1 MLHHCVPAQRYAGVF
16 KLRATDQPPP
26 GSRYRLYYDEQGMA
40 LLSGGG
46 APAFRLQLAPIQRR
60 ARQAMLLA
68 RACGAGQRPSVA
80 DLMAGWGSD
89 GLCLALKGCT
99 VTLVERSLLVWAMLD
114 EFVQRHQ
121 LPAKVVL
128 AEAGAWCRAH
138 PGSVDVAYLDP
149 MFPPSR
155 KTALPEQSMQHLR
168 RLAAGDGQTLS
179 DRIASAGFAA
189 RARVVVKRRR
199 SAPACPK
206 PGWQHQGRRIR
217 FDVYPAPRLLPASA

>member
-26 GSRYRLYYDEQGMA
+26 GSGYRLYYDEQGMA

-46 APAFRLQLAPIQRR
+46 APAFRLQLTPIQRR

-168 RLAAGDGQTLS
+168 RLAADDGQTLS
-179 DRIASAGFAA
+179 QRIASASFAA